1 MPKRITYL
9 QARSD
14 KSTEDFRAHWST
26 THADIARD
34 LPGVQNYRQNHVLQV
49 VDSQLR
55 ADAYRVDGIVELWF
69 ADNDVVQAGFAS
81 EVADKLI
88 VDEQIFL
95 SGLTGGPVHAA
106 SAPAPWAYKLWA
118 LARWN
123 LASLPSRNAV
133 ERWAQGLFH
142 ACEDAIG
149 WDVNVLHPGA
159 ELLTRDA
166 LDREKDIPEVAVAIG
181 FADESAARTAMNVLA
196 LGSAPDTLSR
206 VHLYL
211 AEEIVII

>member
-14 KSTEDFRAHWST
+14 KSAEAFRVHWST

-34 LPGVQNYRQNHVLQV
+34 LPGVQNYRQNHVLQG
-49 VDSQLR
+49 VDSPLR

-69 ADNDVVQAGFAS
+69 LDDDVVQAGFAS

-95 SGLTGGPVHAA
+95 SGLTGGPVAAA
-106 SAPAPWAYKLWA
+106 SAPAPWAYKLWV

-123 LASLPSRNAV
+123 PASSPDRDAV
-133 ERWAQGLFH
+133 ERWVQGLFE
-142 ACEDAIG
+142 ACADAIG
-149 WDVNVLHPGA
+149 WDINVLHPGA

-166 LDREKDIPEVAVAIG
+166 LEREKNIPEVAIAIG
-181 FADESAARTAMNVLA
+181 FADESAVRIAMNMLA
-196 LGSAPDTLSR
+196 LRSAPEALSQ

-211 AEEIVII
+211 AEEVVII